1 MRRTWPSSSFPFRGG
16 FPDPARIRREME
28 RLFDLLEAEA
38 PSAAPAGVF
47 PPINVTQDGQ
57 NFYVRTE
64 LPGIDPA
71 ALNISVERNKLTL
84 AGKREIPVE
93 QDGVSYHRRERVG
106 GAFNRSIT
114 LPGDIDPDRVEAN
127 YRHGILTITL
137 PKAEAVK
144 ARKITVRS

>member
-1 MRRTWPSSSFPFRGG
+1 MRRMWPSSSFPFRGG

-38 PSAAPAGVF
+38 PSASPAGVF
-47 PPINVTQDGQ
+47 PPTNVTQDGQ